1 MSWKGYRVTSP
12 FGWRNHPIKGK
23 RSFHTGID
31 LVKSHK
37 APIEAFTGGK
47 VLFAGMGRTGS
58 GFGGYGNVVLIED
71 KNGRGQVYAHLDS
84 VSVRVGQTVNAGQTI
99 GRQGNTGNS
108 TGSHLH
114 FEVRKKAQAH
124 APYGWTANRQTNCLE
139 PTSYI
144 NNYGSKTSTSSAKSN
159 LTVDGKWGNSTT
171 SALQRALGT
180 VVDGYIS
187 DQSKNSV
194 TNAFYGDTIKFG
206 SGNEG
211 SLVVKAL
218 QKKVG
223 SKQDGLLGPN
233 TIRSLQ
239 RYLGTVADGKLS
251 RPSLVVKEL
260 QRRLNAGTL

>member
-1 MSWKGYRVTSP
+1 MSWKGYRVTSE
-12 FGWRNHPIKGK
+12 FGWRKHPIYGTK
-23 RSFHTGID
+23 SFHTGVD

-37 APIEAFTGGK
+37 APIKAFTGGII
-47 VLFAGMGRTGS
+47 LFAGLGKSGS
-58 GFGGYGNVVLIED
+58 GFGGYGNVVMVKD
-71 KNGRGQVYAHLDS
+71 KNNRGQVYAHLDS
-84 VSVRVGQTVNAGQTI
+84 VAVKKGQTI
-99 GRQGNTGNS
+99 KEGQVIGYQGNTGQS

-114 FEVRKKAQAH
+114 FEVRKNAQGH
-124 APYGWTANRQTNCLE
+124 APYGWIANRETNCLE

-144 NNYGSKTSTSSAKSN
+144 NNYGSNTSTSSAKSN

-187 DQSKNSV
+187 DQTRNSV
-194 TNAFYGDTIKFG
+194 TNAFYGDSIKFG
-206 SGNEG
+206 SGKKG

-260 QRRLNAGTL
+260 QRRLNKGNF

>member
-31 LVKSHK
+31 LVKSHR
-37 APIEAFTGGK
+37 APIQAFTAGT
-47 VLFAGMGRTGS
+47 VLFAGMGKTGS
-58 GFGGYGNVVLIED
+58 GFGGYGNVVLIKD
-71 KNGRGQVYAHLDS
+71 KNGRGQVYAHLHS
-84 VSVRVGQTVNAGQTI
+84 VAVKKGQVIRAGQVI
-99 GRQGNTGNS
+99 GYQGNTGQS

-114 FEVRKKAQAH
+114 FEVRKKAQSRV
-124 APYGWTANRQTNCLE
+124 PYGWTANRQTNCLD
-139 PTSYI
+139 PRSYI
-144 NNYGSKTSTSSAKSN
+144 NNYESNTSTSTAKSN

-180 VVDGYIS
+180 LVDGYIS
-187 DQSKNSV
+187 DQSRNSV
-194 TNAFYGDTIKFG
+194 TNAFYGNTIKFG
-206 SGNEG
+206 NGNKG

-239 RYLGTVADGKLS
+239 RYLGTTADAKLS
-251 RPSLVVKEL
+251 RPSLVVKEM
-260 QRRLNAGTL
+260 QRRLNAGTF

>member
-12 FGWRNHPIKGK
+12 FGWRKHPIHGNK
-23 RSFHTGID
+23 SFHTGID

-37 APIEAFTGGK
+37 APIEAFTGGT
-47 VLFAGMGRTGS
+47 VLFAGFGKTGS
-58 GFGGYGNVVLIED
+58 GFGGYGNVVLIKD

-84 VSVRVGQTVNAGQTI
+84 VAVKKGQTVKKGQVI
-99 GRQGNTGNS
+99 GYQGNTGQS

-114 FEVRKKAQAH
+114 FEVRKKAESSP
-124 APYGWTANRQTNCLE
+124 PYGWIADRANNCLD
-139 PTSYI
+139 PTNYI
-144 NNYGSKTSTSSAKSN
+144 DNYGKSTTKKN
-159 LTVDGKWGNSTT
+159 TTTKLKVDGKWGNSTT

-187 DQSKNSV
+187 DQTKNSV
-194 TNAFYGDTIKFG
+194 TTAFYGDTIKFG
-206 SGNEG
+206 SGKKG

-260 QRRLNAGTL
+260 QRRLNKGNF

>member
-1 MSWKGYRVTSP
+1 MATFVWPSNTKRVTSKFRTASRP
-12 FGWRNHPIKGK
+12 NHN
-23 RSFHTGID
+23 GID
-31 LVKSHK
+31 IAESGTR
-37 APIEAFTGGK
+37 PIYAIADGT
-47 VLFAGMGRTGS
+47 VTRSYTS
-58 GFGGYGNVVLIED
+58 TSYGECIMIEHRI
-71 KNGRGQVYAHLDS
+71 NGQTWESVYAHLRKGTRR
-84 VSVRVGQTVNAGQTI
+84 VSVGQRVKKGQEI
-99 GRQGNTGNS
+99 GTMGNTGRS
-108 TGSHLH
+108 YGQHLH
-114 FEVRKKAQAH
+114 FELHR
-124 APYGWTANRQTNCLE
+124 GRWN
-139 PTSYI
+139 I
-144 NNYGSKTSTSSAKSN
+144 NKSDAVDPLKYLDKNLSTSKKSSNSSSTKSN

-187 DQSKNSV
+187 DQKRNSV

-206 SGNEG
+206 SGNKG

-251 RPSLVVKEL
+251 RPSLVVKEM
-260 QRRLNAGTL
+260 QRRLNAGTF